1 MNERELLY
9 KVLFDMKRDI
19 AELKHQMAA
28 ATGGNPM
35 PASSAIVPA
44 TNIMSYSE
52 HHDIRPEAEEQ
63 EAEEVKEVK
72 NVPLRMED
80 AEEVMIRKA
89 LERHAGNRKEAAA
102 ELGIS
107 ERTLYRKLKS
117 IE

>member
-1 MNERELLY
+1 
-9 KVLFDMKRDI
+9 
-19 AELKHQMAA
+19 
-28 ATGGNPM
+28 M

-44 TNIMSYSE
+44 TDIMPYSE

-63 EAEEVKEVK
+63 EAEEVRDFKEIK
-72 NVPLRMED
+72 NEPLRMED